1 MLLSNIAPIYPSSFR
16 GITKRTMEMAL
27 ASMRTLVRFLHE
39 TMAEEMVLYLLV
51 VDKTER
57 YGNSI

>member
-1 MLLSNIAPIYPSSFR
+1 
-16 GITKRTMEMAL
+16 MEMAL

-39 TMAEEMVLYLLV
+39 TMAEEMVLSLLV